1 MVTKTRLPNYNLSYK
16 TRDLL
21 KDFGNK
27 ISQRNLKIVNCIIPL
42 CVICCTSPQLCCV
55 SLISALHCI
64 IVRMREFDTMYLL
77 VLDSWFLSN
86 TSKYIVSNS
95 RIRTIMQ
102 CNAEI
107 NETQHSCGEVQQ
119 ITHKGIIQ
127 LTILRL

>member
-1 MVTKTRLPNYNLSYK
+1 MDAGLRARTKQFIE
-16 TRDLL
+16 
-21 KDFGNK
+21 FGLK
-27 ISQRNLKIVNCIIPL
+27 ISFTPCAMQCNAVQCNT
-42 CVICCTSPQLCCV
+42 VQY
-55 SLISALHCI
+55 SA
-64 IVRMREFDTMYLL
+64 MQK
-77 VLDSWFLSN
+77 SN

-119 ITHKGIIQ
+119 ITRKGIIQ